1 MNRKEIKKRA
11 KRTVK
16 THYLFFIVTILIA
29 SVIGSKYTEVTDFLS
44 FRSPTGIFKV
54 DKSASVTSFGFSQVY
69 EAVINKNMTA
79 FEEESKEEYEKNENA
94 DDKKVGVVSI
104 GYSRG
109 VLAGLANKVHSGSFY
124 VTIYSSILSLTDSES
139 VTQVVFISLGLI
151 FITVF
156 FLFVTSVYEIACA
169 RIFLEARTYE
179 KLSFHLF
186 IYPVWCKR
194 WVHLALAS
202 FRKFLYETLWM
213 FTIVGGVIKY
223 YSYYLF
229 PYIMA
234 ENPDISSKDAIKLS
248 SKMMYGHKWECFV
261 FDLSFI
267 LWDIFSFATSGLASL
282 LWVAP
287 YKTAAFAEY
296 YATIREAYKESGGE
310 LSELLDDTFLYQK
323 ASKAL
328 LETAYPK
335 ITEDYNEEN
344 EAVDYKN
351 PVKKFF
357 ADTFGVVLRY
367 DDEEEAVRKY
377 NRKQLR
383 RKDIASIL
391 NSEIYPS
398 RLFPIGRKENIRED
412 ESYDYIRSY
421 SVTTLVSIFFTM
433 SIFGWLWEVSLTLI
447 TEGTLA
453 NRGVNYGPWLPI
465 YGTGC
470 LLILLLLNKLRFKPY
485 LEFVA
490 SIVLSGFVEYLTS
503 VYLQYSHGQKWWDY
517 SGYFLNINGRV
528 CAEGL
533 LVFGIGGIAV
543 VYVLA
548 PMIDNIARKIKP
560 SVIVPICTALV
571 VCFFADCTVA
581 HFKPN
586 EGKGITDDFSKT
598 QASVSIQSEEISDL
612 VN

>member
-1 MNRKEIKKRA
+1 MNRKAIKKAA

-16 THYLFFIVTILIA
+16 THYLFFIATILIA
-29 SVIGSKYTEVTDFLS
+29 AIIGSNYTEVTDFLR
-44 FRSPTGIFKV
+44 FRSPTGILKAEN
-54 DKSASVTSFGFSQVY
+54 SSSVTSFGFGQVY
-69 EAVINKNMTA
+69 EAVINKNMA
-79 FEEESKEEYEKNENA
+79 SFEEESKEEYEKNESA
-94 DDKKVGVVSI
+94 ADKKIGVVSV

-109 VLAGLANKVHSGSFY
+109 VLAGFANKVHSGSFY
-124 VTIYSSILSLTDSES
+124 VTVYSSILSLTDSES
-139 VTQVVFISLGLI
+139 VTQVIFIALGLI
-151 FITVF
+151 FITAF
-156 FLFVTSVYEIACA
+156 FLFVTAVYEIASA
-169 RIFLEARTYE
+169 RIFLEARTYQ

-186 IYPVWCKR
+186 VYPVWCKR

-202 FRKFLYETLWM
+202 FRKFVYETLWM
-213 FTIVGGVIKY
+213 FTIVGGVIKH
-223 YSYYLF
+223 YSYILF

-234 ENPDISSKDAIKLS
+234 ENPDISSKDAILLS
-248 SKMMYGHKWECFV
+248 RKMMYGHKWECFV
-261 FDLSFI
+261 FELSFI
-267 LWDIFSFATSGLASL
+267 LWDMLSFATSGIASL
-282 LWVAP
+282 FWVAP

-296 YATIREAYKESGGE
+296 YATIREAYKENGGE
-310 LSELLDDTFLYQK
+310 LSELLDDTFLYRK
-323 ASKAL
+323 ASKGL

-335 ITEDYNEEN
+335 ITEDYNGEN
-344 EAVDYKN
+344 ERVDYKN

-367 DDEEEAVRKY
+367 DDEAEAVRKY

-391 NSEIYPS
+391 NGEIYPS
-398 RLFPIGRKENIRED
+398 RLFPIGRREKIRED

-421 SVTTLVSIFFTM
+421 SVTTLISIFFTM

-447 TEGTLA
+447 AEGTLA

-470 LLILLLLNKLRFKPY
+470 LLILLLLNKLRYKPY
-485 LEFVA
+485 LEFGA
-490 SIVLSGFVEYLTS
+490 SIVLCGLVEYMTS
-503 VYLQYSHGQKWWDY
+503 VYLQLAHGEKWWDY

-560 SVIVPICTALV
+560 QVIVPICMALV
-571 VCFFADCTVA
+571 LCFLADCTVA

-598 QASVSIQSEEISDL
+598 AVSARIQSEKIFDL
-612 VN
+612 TR

>member
-1 MNRKEIKKRA
+1 
-11 KRTVK
+11 
-16 THYLFFIVTILIA
+16 
-29 SVIGSKYTEVTDFLS
+29 
-44 FRSPTGIFKV
+44 
-54 DKSASVTSFGFSQVY
+54 
-69 EAVINKNMTA
+69 
-79 FEEESKEEYEKNENA
+79 
-94 DDKKVGVVSI
+94 
-104 GYSRG
+104 
-109 VLAGLANKVHSGSFY
+109 
-124 VTIYSSILSLTDSES
+124 
-139 VTQVVFISLGLI
+139 
-151 FITVF
+151 
-156 FLFVTSVYEIACA
+156 
-169 RIFLEARTYE
+169 
-179 KLSFHLF
+179 
-186 IYPVWCKR
+186 
-194 WVHLALAS
+194 
-202 FRKFLYETLWM
+202 
-213 FTIVGGVIKY
+213 
-223 YSYYLF
+223 
-229 PYIMA
+229 
-234 ENPDISSKDAIKLS
+234 
-248 SKMMYGHKWECFV
+248 MMYGHKWECFV

-357 ADTFGVVLRY
+357 ANTFGVVLRY

-377 NRKQLR
+377 NRKKLR

-391 NSEIYPS
+391 NGEIYPS

-571 VCFFADCTVA
+571 VCFFADCTVS

-598 QASVSIQSEEISDL
+598 QASVSIQSEKISDL